1 MIVLEK
7 VSKTFGS
14 VKVLDRVNLEIP
26 PGAQVALLGPSGS
39 GKTTLLRLIAG
50 LDMPD
55 EGTVSVRG
63 RIVSGPGVCVPP
75 SERRVGFVFQSAALW
90 PHLTVAGNIL
100 FGLRNLPEVEQEA
113 RLAVLLDRMDIG
125 GIRDRYPDQIS
136 GGQGQRVAL
145 ARALAVRPSILLC
158 DEPLGSLDRPLRDSL
173 IRLIADMSC
182 EYGSSLLYVTHDEY
196 EAKTVAERILRLEH
210 GKITG

>member
-7 VSKTFGS
+7 VRKSFGGIT
-14 VKVLDRVNLEIP
+14 VLGGADLVIP
-26 PGAQVALLGPSGS
+26 DGAQVALLGPSGC

-55 EGTVSVRG
+55 EGTVSING
-63 RIVSGPGVCVPP
+63 RIASGPGVCVPP

-90 PHLTVAGNIL
+90 PHLTVADTIL
-100 FGLRNLPEVEQEA
+100 FGLRNLAEVEQEE
-113 RLAVLLDRMDIG
+113 RLAELLDRMDIG

-136 GGQGQRVAL
+136 GGQARRVAL

-158 DEPLGSLDRPLRDSL
+158 DEPLTSLDRPLRDAL
-173 IRLIADMSC
+173 IRLIADMSSA
-182 EYGSSLLYVTHDEY
+182 YGSSLLYVTHDEY
-196 EAKTVAERILRLEH
+196 EAEAVAERILRLEK